1 MNISYSVYLYFYFD
15 NVILVLDK
23 KKYILWIF
31 RIIELKKIKIYSK

>member
-23 KKYILWIF
+23 KKVHPVNIQDY
-31 RIIELKKIKIYSK
+31 RIKKDQDLQ